1 MIDQRAIDLV
11 KKFEGFSEH
20 PYTCP
25 AGKLTIGYGS
35 TMWGP
40 DGKKRRIWES
50 LRVTEGE
57 ATTQMVGDL
66 DSIETK
72 MQKVV
77 EVPLTREQTGA
88 LAALIYNIG
97 FAAFSTSTL
106 LRKLNAGDYK
116 GAADQFDR
124 WVFSKGSKVRG
135 LATRRAAEKELFLS
149 MDSAAVSQS

>member
-1 MIDQRAIDLV
+1 MIDQRAIDLI

-35 TMWGP
+35 TMWGT

-57 ATTQMVGDL
+57 ATTQMVADL
-66 DSIETK
+66 DEIAARI
-72 MQKVV
+72 QADVV
-77 EVPLTREQTGA
+77 VPLSSEQLGA
-88 LAALIYNIG
+88 LASFVYNVGIT
-97 FAAFSTSTL
+97 AFRTSTL
-106 LRKLNAGDYK
+106 LRRLNAGDYK
-116 GAADQFDR
+116 GAADQLDR
-124 WVFSKGSKVRG
+124 WVHAGGSKVRG

-149 MDSAAVSQS
+149 TKV

>member
-40 DGKKRRIWES
+40 DGKKRRVWES

-66 DSIETK
+66 EAIEARIN
-72 MQKVV
+72 KVV
-77 EVPLTREQTGA
+77 VVPLSMAQMGA
-88 LAALIYNIG
+88 LAAFVYNVGIS
-97 FAAFSTSTL
+97 AFNTSTL
-106 LRKLNAGDYK
+106 LRKLNLGDYK
-116 GAADQFDR
+116 GAADQLDR
-124 WVFSKGSKVRG
+124 WVHAGGSKLRG
-135 LATRRAAEKELFLS
+135 LATRRAAEKELFLLGPG
-149 MDSAAVSQS
+149 